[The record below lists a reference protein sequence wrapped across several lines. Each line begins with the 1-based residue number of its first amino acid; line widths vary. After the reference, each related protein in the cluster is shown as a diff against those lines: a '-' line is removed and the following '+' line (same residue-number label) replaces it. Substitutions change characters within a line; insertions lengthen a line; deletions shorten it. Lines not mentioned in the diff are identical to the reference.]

1 MPTFTIELNGRMVTR
16 LNRIVGRYN
25 ADNGTDMT
33 LQAWLQLHI
42 REIAIQEDLAA
53 EHAAL
58 TKQAEADVS
67 AAVRA
72 AKDRLL
78 SEADLPDEGEMS

>member
-1 MPTFTIELNGRMVTR
+1 MPAFTIELNGHMVTR

-25 ADNGTDMT
+25 ADNGTGMT

-58 TKQAEADVS
+58 TKQAEADVA

-78 SEADLPDEGEMS
+78 SEADMPDEGAMS